1 MSKKTTMRT
10 APILL
15 LLLGIAVSLPARAQM
30 PASPPPTSPLSIPL
44 PSGAAVQIEM
54 DGKDTDLLG
63 MVKGLLAG
71 AVTPKT
77 GAGVDSAAG
86 GAGNP
91 LVSLL
96 GDGQLTTLLKDIHH
110 LHIVSFRPADVPFPV
125 STVRAAAPA
134 LPPTD
139 FLAFYE
145 KPFVAEGGHRL
156 LYLSGGTSVV
166 TVGFEQPRGFAA
178 VIQSGGTVTVVRA
191 DGYPDMT
198 VVGSLLRTFGS
209 AIPTLSAPHTTPPP
223 APPAPP
229 THKAI
234 PKATRAKARRA

>member
-1 MSKKTTMRT
+1 
-10 APILL
+10 
-15 LLLGIAVSLPARAQM
+15 
-30 PASPPPTSPLSIPL
+30 
-44 PSGAAVQIEM
+44 M

-86 GAGNP
+86 RAGNP
-91 LVSLL
+91 LASLL
-96 GDGQLTTLLKDIHH
+96 GDGQFTALLKDIHH

-125 STVRAAAPA
+125 SAVGAAAPA

-178 VIQSGGTVTVVRA
+178 VIQSGGTVT
-191 DGYPDMT
+191 
-198 VVGSLLRTFGS
+198 LRTFGS
-209 AIPTLSAPHTTPPP
+209 AIPTLSAPHITPSP

-229 THKAI
+229 VKRYQKL
-234 PKATRAKARRA
+234 PARRHGGPSAPGAEEGRR